1 MELSLAEHGAP
12 VATVPIGT
20 VYGALL
26 NDRGALAALGD
37 AVHAPPYRQPPQAP
51 VLYA

>member
-1 MELSLAEHGAP
+1 MELSLVERGER

-37 AVHAPPYRQPPQAP
+37 AV
-51 VLYA
+51 